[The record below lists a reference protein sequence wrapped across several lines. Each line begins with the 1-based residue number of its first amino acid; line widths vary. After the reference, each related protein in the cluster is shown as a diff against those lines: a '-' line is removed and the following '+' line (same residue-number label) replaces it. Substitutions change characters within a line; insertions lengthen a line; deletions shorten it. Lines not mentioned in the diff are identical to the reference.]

1 MLLFFGINL
10 FLQLFVTKN
19 IIFCFTL
26 LLFQITIQILAQY
39 KEAGGDGTRGLEQ
52 SSLVKGCPPVRWLT
66 IYEGV
71 EPCSPGREPHPT
83 PFAKAQQHQ
92 AQRTTIC
99 THTHYTGTYVGLP
112 YAHIHITQAH
122 MQDYTLLYILLPSFS
137 LLHKYINLKESPLST
152 YNILL
157 CVKIST
163 CPKMVHCQCS
173 STSFSTQAFI
183 YLSLLCVIYFI
194 IYYLLNIL

>member
-99 THTHYTGTYVGLP
+99 T
-112 YAHIHITQAH
+112 AHIHRHICRT
-122 MQDYTLLYILLPSFS
+122 TLFSTSFCPPSPYYISN
-137 LLHKYINLKESPLST
+137 NLKESPLST

-157 CVKIST
+157 CVIIST

-173 STSFSTQAFI
+173 STSFSTQEFFLFI
-183 YLSLLCVIYFI
+183 FIVCDLLYH
-194 IYYLLNIL
+194 ILPIKYTVSV

>member
-26 LLFQITIQILAQY
+26 LLFQITIQILTQY
-39 KEAGGDGTRGLEQ
+39 KEAGEEDGGDGTRGLDQ

-66 IYEGV
+66 ILYSVYEGV

-99 THTHYTGTYVGLP
+99 THTHYTGTYVGLHFSVHP
-112 YAHIHITQAH
+112 FALLLLIT
-122 MQDYTLLYILLPSFS
+122 
-137 LLHKYINLKESPLST
+137 
-152 YNILL
+152 
-157 CVKIST
+157 
-163 CPKMVHCQCS
+163 
-173 STSFSTQAFI
+173 
-183 YLSLLCVIYFI
+183 
-194 IYYLLNIL
+194 

>member
-26 LLFQITIQILAQY
+26 LLFQITIQILTQY
-39 KEAGGDGTRGLEQ
+39 KEAGEEDGGDGTRGLDQ

-71 EPCSPGREPHPT
+71 EPCSPGREPYPT

-99 THTHYTGTYVGLP
+99 THTQAHMQDHMHTYTGTYVGLP

-122 MQDYTLLYILLPSFS
+122 MQVYTLLYILLPSFS
-137 LLHKYINLKESPLST
+137 LLHK
-152 YNILL
+152 
-157 CVKIST
+157 
-163 CPKMVHCQCS
+163 
-173 STSFSTQAFI
+173 
-183 YLSLLCVIYFI
+183 
-194 IYYLLNIL
+194 